1 MTHIRGSWLAS
12 CTLALALAGC
22 AGDSQ
27 PHEEPRDNTSTSY
40 ASAGALDSFC
50 DRLPRAAWSAFEKHP
65 SSNEWF
71 EVYAIESGIYAIYEP
86 FQWQEVISW
95 LIEGDE
101 TALLFDTGNGIGN
114 IGDVVATLTDLPV
127 TVVNSHSHFD
137 HTGGNHQFD
146 RILSLGTD
154 FSLERSSGYQTEEL
168 LAEVSPEALCKPLP
182 GGFVPG
188 EHRIRPYAITG
199 ELADGDVIDLGGRR
213 LEVLHI
219 PGHTPDAIALLDR
232 DAGFLWS
239 GDSFYEGPIWL
250 FAPETD
256 IRAYRESV
264 RRLAGIAPELTAVF
278 PAHNTPRANPE
289 LLVSL
294 RDKVEIVTAGQ
305 LEPVTMGDGTVE
317 FTFAGFSFLM
327 REDYYRIEDKE
338 AD

>member
-1 MTHIRGSWLAS
+1 MMDIRSNWLAI
-12 CTLALALAGC
+12 CAIALALAGC
-22 AGDSQ
+22 AGEPQ
-27 PHEEPRDNTSTSY
+27 PHEEPPDSTSY
-40 ASAGALDSFC
+40 ASAGELDSFC
-50 DRLPRAAWSAFEKHP
+50 DRLPRAAWSDFEKHA
-65 SSNEWF
+65 SSNDWF
-71 EVYAIESGIYAIYEP
+71 EVYAIEAGIYAIYEP

-101 TALLFDTGNGIGN
+101 RALLLDTGNGIGN
-114 IGDVVATLTDLPV
+114 IGAVVATLTDLPV

-146 RILSLGTD
+146 RILSLGTP
-154 FSLERSSGYQTEEL
+154 FSLAQSSGYQTEEL

-182 GGFVPG
+182 NGIEPG
-188 EHRIRPYAITG
+188 EHRVRQYTITG
-199 ELADGDVIDLGGRR
+199 KIADGDVIDLGGRR

-256 IRAYRESV
+256 LRSYRESV

-278 PAHNTPRANPE
+278 PAHNTPRANPD

-294 RDKVEIVTAGQ
+294 RDQFEIVIAGQ
-305 LEPVTMGDGTVE
+305 VEPVATGDGTVE
-317 FTFAGFSFLM
+317 FPFAGFGFLM
-327 REDYYRIEDKE
+327 REDYYRIEETESDR
-338 AD
+338 